1 MGLVDLGVLVVSA
14 RVGTSPEAIPYSFVF
29 DEVVRLAKRGVEV
42 HVVRLD
48 PEKSGGYCLS
58 YGVHFHSIKPKMNL
72 KVMDALIYSLMRNLP
87 LGVFRNLSN
96 MYLESYYAM
105 HAAELLR
112 ALDLVHAHFAYP
124 EGLVGY
130 LAAVKVGKPLIIT
143 VHGYDILTEPSI
155 GYGVRLSKRYDFLVR
170 KVLNAADAVICNSR
184 ALYREVRRIMKSK
197 DKVHL
202 IFNGVDLERFN
213 PNIDPL
219 EARRRL
225 GLPLDCFL
233 VFTVRPHAPKYGIE
247 YMIRAVPYV
256 VSRREDV
263 LFVVGGEGPQRRYHE
278 ELAKELGVADRIIFT
293 GAIPQALL
301 HLYYAACDVVI
312 VPSLQEAWG
321 LVVTEALASGK
332 PVIGSSVG
340 GIKDQIIDGF
350 NGFLVPPRDSQAIA
364 ERILYFIDNPSE
376 ARRMGMNGRRLAEE
390 SFNIEKRIC
399 KIIQLYERVLSER
412 KGG

>member
-72 KVMDALIYSLMRNLP
+72 RVMDTLICSLMRSLP

-112 ALDLVHAHFAYP
+112 TLDLVHAHFAYP

-184 ALYREVRRIMKSK
+184 ALYREVRRIAKSK

-202 IFNGVDLERFN
+202 IFNGVDLKRFN
-213 PNIDPL
+213 PNIDLL

-225 GLPLDCFL
+225 GLLLDHFL

-247 YMIRAVPYV
+247 YMIRAIPYV

-278 ELAKELGVADRIIFT
+278 ELAKGLGVADRIIFT
-293 GAIPQALL
+293 GAIPQAFL

-332 PVIGSSVG
+332 PVIGSNVG